1 MGRNTLRKPC
11 AQRNKSCKIV
21 LAPFRKRLPM
31 TIVANMRLGTCRARF
46 RRGLGASLACLG
58 RVLATLVRFWG
69 APGPL
74 LGASGALL
82 GVLGRIRVRMGA
94 PRLDFRGAWAASG
107 IGFGWF
113 WLQFGAQFSNTMR
126 PLLRG
131 ALDCFHMCI
140 LFCPC
145 CLTMHECL
153 HEARLGIYLGF
164 CSPLQRGGTCAAHG
178 IGQSGLQT

>member
-1 MGRNTLRKPC
+1 MGRGWG
-11 AQRNKSCKIV
+11 
-21 LAPFRKRLPM
+21 APWP
-31 TIVANMRLGTCRARF
+31 V
-46 RRGLGASLACLG
+46 LGAS
-58 RVLATLVRFWG
+58 W
-69 APGPL
+69 PL
-74 LGASGALL
+74 LCASGALL
-82 GVLGRIRVRMGA
+82 GHFWALLGRSWEPLGRIRVRMGA

-145 CLTMHECL
+145 CLVMHEFL

-178 IGQSGLQT
+178 IGSKTLKKSMSKKTLVLKRFVLDLSMFFVDFH